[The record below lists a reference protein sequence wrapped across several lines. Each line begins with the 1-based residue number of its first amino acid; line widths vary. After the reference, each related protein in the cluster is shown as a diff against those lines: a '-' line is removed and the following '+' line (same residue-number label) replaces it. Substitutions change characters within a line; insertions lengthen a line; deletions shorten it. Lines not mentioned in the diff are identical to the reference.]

1 MNTGVHPIKKVTC
14 KTNKKQN
21 KTKQKNPAI
30 LEISV
35 KLFRSGSPS
44 FINYYTPCKQS
55 LGGI

>member
-14 KTNKKQN
+14 KQTKN
-21 KTKQKNPAI
+21 KTKQKTPAI

-44 FINYYTPCKQS
+44 FINYYTPRKQS